1 MKFLILAIL
10 TIFTNIAH
18 AENWLNHSKIKSG
31 SIEAYSLKSDCER
44 VSGESCFNIGD
55 YPTSV
60 YSEVEIEV
68 DDLQNPIY
76 SKNDTESCLSD
87 EDCSAKFLALVCTQ
101 NDYEKIKNLD
111 LLQVYCVKLAGYEK
125 KYEKTIQLDSQKLS
139 AWQSQEANKAT
150 ERAREMAIQTALKRI
165 ECGKRVIGLLVVR
178 NASKT
183 LTTAQIGQ
191 INTVYAPIKGLIDTG
206 SLVTAKE
213 QMQAI
218 TPDGLLITTE
228 DKDDLIQEITKCI

>member
-1 MKFLILAIL
+1 MKYLILTLLFFTDL
-10 TIFTNIAH
+10 TY

-31 SIEAYSLKSDCER
+31 SIEAYSLKADCER
-44 VSGESCFNIGD
+44 VSGETCFNVGD

-60 YSEVEIEV
+60 YSEMDEEI
-68 DDLQNPIY
+68 DDTAKPIY
-76 SKNDTESCLSD
+76 SKSETESCLSESNCD
-87 EDCSAKFLALVCTQ
+87 LVFSTKTCSDLT
-101 NDYEKIKNLD
+101 ESPIKNYD
-111 LLQVYCVKLAGYEK
+111 LLQVYCSKWIGYEK
-125 KYEKTIQLDSQKLS
+125 KLQKTIALDSQKLTT
-139 AWQSQEANKAT
+139 WQSQKAIEAS
-150 ERAREMAIQTALKRI
+150 ERAREVAIQTALKRI

-228 DKDDLIQEITKCI
+228 DKNDLIQEITKCI